1 ALEDDPADTNY
12 KPLREN
18 YERLQK
24 MTDQDGKPLEVIPL
38 PMPRPI
44 HHDGQHLPACY
55 CNFYI
60 ANGVVIVPQFD
71 DVADPRVLEILA
83 KPFPTRKVVGLPA
96 RDLVWG
102 LGAFHCITQQEP
114 LPQMAAP

>member
-1 ALEDDPADTNY
+1 
-12 KPLREN
+12 
-18 YERLQK
+18 
-24 MTDQDGKPLEVIPL
+24 MTDADGAALEVIPL

-44 HHDGQHLPACY
+44 HFDGQRLPASY

-60 ANGVVIVPQFD
+60 ANDLVIVPQFD
-71 DVADPRVLEILA
+71 DPADMRAVEILSRLFSDRRIVA
-83 KPFPTRKVVGLPA
+83 LPA

-114 LPQMAAP
+114 AS